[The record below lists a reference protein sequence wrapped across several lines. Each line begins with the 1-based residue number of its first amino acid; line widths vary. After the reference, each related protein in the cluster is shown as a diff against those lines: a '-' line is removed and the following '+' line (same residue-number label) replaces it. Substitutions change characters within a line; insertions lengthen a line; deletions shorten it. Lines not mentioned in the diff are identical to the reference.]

1 MRWTLVMTRTP
12 GMTRTLGMTR
22 IGLFV
27 PNGLIL
33 LILLLPDRDAA
44 TGWGI
49 GVAQT
54 LGFPRLDSRRIG

>member
-1 MRWTLVMTRTP
+1 
-12 GMTRTLGMTR
+12 MTRTLGMTR